1 MTDAELRWTVW
12 TVGSVVQAQDCG
24 LSRVS
29 ILGVK
34 VDDVPLRRK
43 QEDATSLRMFET
55 GPTPAIPLTKA
66 SDMSEPRLD

>member
-1 MTDAELRWTVW
+1 MTEAELRWTVW
-12 TVGSVVQAQDCG
+12 TVGSVVQALDCG

-34 VDDVPLRRK
+34 VDDVPLGRK
-43 QEDATSLRMFET
+43 QEDATSLR
-55 GPTPAIPLTKA
+55 IPLTKA